1 MLVLLPIGNLIVLAP
16 KQPQYPQLID
26 RIATI
31 MENENVALTDLLAGL
46 EAEREAIWREKQS

>member
-1 MLVLLPIGNLIVLAP
+1 MLVLLPIGNLIVIAP
-16 KQPQYPQLID
+16 KQPQAPQLID

-31 MENENVALTDLLAGL
+31 MENEKVALTDLLAGL

>member
-1 MLVLLPIGNLIVLAP
+1 MLVLLPIGNLIVIAP
-16 KQPQYPQLID
+16 KQPQAPQLID

-46 EAEREAIWREKQS
+46 EAEREAILREEQS